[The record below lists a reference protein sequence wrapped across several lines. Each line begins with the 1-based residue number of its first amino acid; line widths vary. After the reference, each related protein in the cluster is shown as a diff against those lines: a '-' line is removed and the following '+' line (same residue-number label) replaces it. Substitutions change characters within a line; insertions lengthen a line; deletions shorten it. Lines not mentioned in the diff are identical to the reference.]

1 MAAERGKFLPRMAG
15 LSAEAARGDF
25 GFPKEDMHKVHIDHR
40 TSLIKEN
47 MARIKHKIL
56 VMSNKGGVGKST
68 IAVNFAALSAAAGKR
83 TGLLDIDI
91 HGPSVARMTG
101 REGRPHTV
109 TGQTIDPLE
118 VMPNLKM
125 ISMGSIIGEGGSP
138 VIWRGPLKLAV
149 LRQFLSD
156 VNWGD
161 LDALIIDAPPG
172 TGDEPLTICQ
182 LIPEMAG
189 AVVVTTGQAVALL
202 DSRKAVN
209 FLKQV
214 GIPVLGILENMAAFN
229 CPHCSKEIDLFK
241 TGGGRRAAEEMGVP
255 FLGSVPFDPAMVDAG
270 DGGKV
275 YALENAAAPASAAIK
290 AAFDTMLS
298 GVRK

>member
-1 MAAERGKFLPRMAG
+1 MAG
-15 LSAEAARGDF
+15 SLPQKYRLGSGT
-25 GFPKEDMHKVHIDHR
+25 DMHKVHIDHR
-40 TSLIKEN
+40 ESLVREN

-68 IAVNFAALSAAAGKR
+68 IAVNFAGLLAARGKK

-101 REGRPHTV
+101 KEGSPHTSD
-109 TGQTIDPLE
+109 GKFIEPLE
-118 VMPNLKM
+118 VRPDLKM
-125 ISMGSIIGEGGSP
+125 ISMGSIMKEGDTP
-138 VIWRGPLKLAV
+138 VIWRGPIKLGVLK
-149 LRQFLSD
+149 QFLSD

-161 LDALIIDAPPG
+161 LDALVIDAPPG

-182 LIPEMAG
+182 LIPEMSG

-214 GIPVLGILENMAAFN
+214 GIPVLGILENMTSFR
-229 CPHCSKEIDLFK
+229 CPHCTGEIDLFK
-241 TGGGRRAAEEMGVP
+241 TGGGRRAAQDLGVP
-255 FLGSVPFDPAMVDAG
+255 FLGSVPFDPAMVNAG
-270 DGGKV
+270 DDGRIFV
-275 YALENAAAPASAAIK
+275 LENPSAPPSSAIK
-290 AAFDTMLS
+290 AALDAVLQ
-298 GVRK
+298 GIKK